1 MVALGQESLSVR
13 LHSVNTTAIEISLLQ
28 ESRKNISSKI
38 LTITAASSF
47 LTLNSIKLPSKESAE
62 KLQALQTVRTMG
74 DSFLDDFE
82 LVSSLSCSESRN
94 ALTSLWYSLDVPYS
108 TEHAYEV
115 KCAEYVKEC

>member
-1 MVALGQESLSVR
+1 MVALGQQSLSVR

-94 ALTSLWYSLDVPYS
+94 ALTSLWYRCSV
-108 TEHAYEV
+108 
-115 KCAEYVKEC
+115 